1 MSWLPCPEP
10 DVREPG
16 SPGPVDIVIEPVSK
30 DLGGFSVRRALPN
43 IRRRT
48 VGPFI
53 FLDHMGPAILPA
65 GRGIDVR
72 PHPHIGLA
80 TLTYLTD
87 GSLFHRDTLGT
98 AQEILPGAVN
108 LMVAG
113 RGIAH
118 SERSSDGAR
127 AHEEHSE
134 GIQSWLALPRAAE
147 EGDPGFTHAPVRDLP
162 FVQDRGVALRLILG
176 SLFGETSPVPT
187 PSVTVYADA
196 RLDAGAAVP
205 FPADH
210 AERAVY
216 VMDGEVEIGPDAFG
230 GYRLLVLRPGDA
242 VTIRARA
249 ASRVLL
255 LGGEPLDGER
265 HIWWNFV
272 SSSRDRIE
280 AAKADWTAGRFGVVP
295 GDEAEFI
302 PLPSI

>member
-10 DVREPG
+10 DASEPG
-16 SPGPVDIVIEPVSK
+16 EPGPVDIVVEPVSK
-30 DLGGFSVRRALPN
+30 DLGGFAVRRVLPN
-43 IRRRT
+43 LRRRT

-98 AQEILPGAVN
+98 ALEILPGEVN

-118 SERSSDGAR
+118 SERSSDAAR
-127 AHEEHSE
+127 GREERTE
-134 GIQSWLALPRAAE
+134 GIQSWLALPRDAE
-147 EGDPGFTHAPVRDLP
+147 ESDPGFAHAPVADLP
-162 FVQDRGVALRLILG
+162 FVEDRGVALRLILG
-176 SLFGETSPVPT
+176 SLFGQTSPVPT
-187 PSVTVYADA
+187 PSVTVYADV
-196 RLDAGAAVP
+196 RMKPGATIP

-210 AERAVY
+210 AERAAY
-216 VMDGEVEIGPDAFG
+216 VIDGEVEVGEVFG
-230 GYRLLVLRPGDA
+230 AHRLLVFRPGDA
-242 VTIRARA
+242 VTIRART

-255 LGGEPLDGER
+255 LGGEPLEGER
-265 HIWWNFV
+265 HLWWNFV

-280 AAKADWTAGRFGVVP
+280 AAKADWAAGRFGVVP

-302 PLPSI
+302 PLPNA